1 MPRNPSKPGHIRE
14 VRPGVWEVSVQHGL
28 RRDGSPRVAYRT
40 VHGTEA
46 DADRERDRLAA
57 EMGVARTLGDR
68 LTLDDYF
75 WGTFVPRKEAS
86 RTRATVDFYT
96 SAYRMQIADAF
107 GQLDVGSIPKPA
119 IRTWAAQLPAQS
131 APAYVR
137 ALRAVLRS
145 AWEDGLIAEEPM
157 RGRLDLPSR
166 DTRPKAVWTAEQT
179 SDALSR
185 LRGVDIEPLALV
197 MAGSGLSASESRSLS
212 WSDLSE
218 DCSEVRVGD
227 AYTQRDGIKAP
238 KNPRRYRTAPIM
250 PVCAER
256 LRELRSTGP
265 LVLNRRGHRMSP
277 ATVSRRW
284 KALFFGPRCDL
295 ATREELGPEPLW
307 GLPWIK
313 MSRLRA
319 THETMLLRA
328 GVSDALNSAIH
339 GHSQKVSYSN
349 YLAPASAEAVQAAK
363 VANGLLER
371 RVPSLRFVD

>member
-57 EMGVARTLGDR
+57 EMGVARTLGDH

-75 WGTFVPRKEAS
+75 WRTFVPRKEAS
-86 RTRATVDFYT
+86 RTKSTVDFYT
-96 SAYRMQIADAF
+96 SAYRVQIAEAF

-119 IRTWAAQLPAQS
+119 IRTWAANLPAQS

-137 ALRAVLRS
+137 ALRAILRS
-145 AWEDGLIAEEPM
+145 AWEDELIADEPM

-166 DTRPKAVWTAEQT
+166 DTRPAPVWTAEQVT
-179 SDALSR
+179 DALSR

-197 MAGSGLSASESRSLS
+197 MLGAGLSASESRALDWSNLS
-212 WSDLSE
+212 A
-218 DCSEVRVGD
+218 DCSEVTVAG
-227 AYTQRDGIKAP
+227 AYTQRDGMKGP
-238 KNPRRYRTAPIM
+238 KNARRYRTVSVM
-250 PVCAER
+250 PTCAER

-265 LVLNRRGHRMSP
+265 ICLNRRGQRMGP
-277 ATVSRRW
+277 GTVAKRW
-284 KALFFGPRCDL
+284 SALWESGVMDGIPRI
-295 ATREELGPEPLW
+295 A
-307 GLPWIK
+307 
-313 MSRLRA
+313 MNRLRA
-319 THETMLLRA
+319 THETLMMRA

-349 YLAPASAEAVQAAK
+349 YLAPASAEAVEAAK
-363 VANGLLER
+363 VANGLLEKR
-371 RVPSLRFVD
+371 RPRLRLVD